1 MAATPPAPE
10 LDVLLPSWLLSLRA
24 DRKSA
29 QTIATYTDGV
39 RFYLT
44 WCATND
50 VAPLSRSALRAWTTA
65 LLDRGNQPATAVAR
79 QLAVRRFAAWL
90 TEEGEL
96 TTDPFLGIKSPKLD
110 AKVVEPL
117 TDDELRALLTAC
129 IPPKGLT
136 PAQVLRYRR
145 DEAMVRFML
154 ETGARAGEV
163 VAIEL
168 PDLDLPGGT
177 VIIRRGKGGKG
188 RMVPFGPATAQAI
201 DRYLRLRRAHRLA
214 ATPALWLGDR
224 GKGFSYDALHKTLAE
239 RAAAAG
245 LVGFHPH
252 KMRHTAAHRW
262 LAAGGS
268 EGGLM
273 AVAGWTRPDMLLRYT
288 QAQASGRAAAEARGL
303 NLGDL

>member
-1 MAATPPAPE
+1 
-10 LDVLLPSWLLSLRA
+10 VLLPSWLLSLRA

-39 RFYLT
+39 RFYLA
-44 WCATND
+44 WCAAND
-50 VAPLSRSALRAWTTA
+50 VAPLNRSALRAWTTA
-65 LLDRGNQPATAVAR
+65 LLDKGNAPATAVAR

-96 TTDPFLGIKSPKLD
+96 TTDPFLGIKSPQLD

-129 IPPKGLT
+129 HPPPGLT

-188 RMVPFGPATAQAI
+188 RMVPFGPATAQAV

-239 RAAAAG
+239 RATAAG

-288 QAQASGRAAAEARGL
+288 KAQASSRAADEARGL